1 MGYTP
6 VPAVI
11 AGDMIDEVFIMT
23 YWVDNM
29 AAQAP
34 DVFSAKGQMII
45 GSGVDAM
52 GVLNVGAN
60 ETVLFADSSQALGV
74 KWAAIA
80 QKRTVLG
87 KSSSQN
93 ITSGATAAITW
104 DVETKDEEGLHST
117 SVNTDRLTFVTS
129 GLYLLVCMPYATTT
143 GNFYLSVIKN
153 GSTTLSKSYCFGSS
167 AGSHHVIALLIDA
180 TAGDYISLS
189 LQEISAV
196 TQVLTSS
203 SQLFIARLGG

>member
-1 MGYTP
+1 MTYNP

-11 AGDMIDEVFIMT
+11 AGDIIDEVFINT

-29 AAQAP
+29 AAGVP
-34 DVFSAKGQMII
+34 DIFSAKGQLVV
-45 GSGVDAM
+45 GSGIDTA
-52 GVLNVGAN
+52 GVLGVGAN
-60 ETVLFADSSQALGV
+60 DTVLFADSGQPLGV
-74 KWAAIA
+74 KWAVISK
-80 QKRTVLG
+80 KRTVLG

-104 DVETKDEEGLHST
+104 DVETKDEESLHST

-153 GSTTLSKSYCFGSS
+153 GSTTLSKSYCFGNSG
-167 AGSHHVIALLIDA
+167 GSHHVISLLIDA

-189 LQEISAV
+189 LQELSAV